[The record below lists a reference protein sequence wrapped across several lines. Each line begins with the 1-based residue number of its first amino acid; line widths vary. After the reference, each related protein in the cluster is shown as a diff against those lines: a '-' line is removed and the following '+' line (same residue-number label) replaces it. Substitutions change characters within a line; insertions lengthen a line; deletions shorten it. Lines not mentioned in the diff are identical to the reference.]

1 MAQRIFIRYAAS
13 RGSTRAVC
21 AVCLL
26 TILTAAFSLP
36 LYAAD
41 ATAIPDPIPAD
52 IGLSIELAA
61 SAPAVDNL
69 PAGEPQQ
76 DGPVLVVPAVP
87 SDSQLG
93 STTNPDATPSTGQS
107 LPFLPLKTTRSGL
120 NSLHLKLAA
129 AGLIVIPLDNA
140 LARAVPRIPPE
151 HSTDVLT
158 KAVNSLGS
166 PGFLLPLI
174 GGMYFTGNKDDKDTA
189 KMALSALVNAG
200 IMTGGMKALAGRARP
215 IVSDEGEFAGPGAG
229 KGYASFPSGHTAS
242 AFAVATVLANRHPKQ
257 KWLYYGLATAVGL
270 ARIRKSAHFPSD
282 VLVGAGIGVYMGN
295 KAIKDGPRLFSFEF

>member
-1 MAQRIFIRYAAS
+1 MTQRTFIRYAA
-13 RGSTRAVC
+13 RPGSIRAVC

-26 TILTAAFSLP
+26 IILTAAFSLP

-41 ATAIPDPIPAD
+41 ATAIPNPIPAD

-69 PAGEPQQ
+69 PASEPQQ
-76 DGPVLVVPAVP
+76 DGRVLVVSAAP
-87 SDSQLG
+87 SDSRLG
-93 STTNPDATPSTGQS
+93 GTTNPGTTPSMGQS
-107 LPFLPLKTTRSGL
+107 LPLKTGRSGL
-120 NSLHLKLAA
+120 NSFPLKLAA
-129 AGLIVIPLDNA
+129 AGLIVMPLDNA

-151 HSTDVLT
+151 RSTDALT
-158 KAVNSLGS
+158 KTVNSLGS

-189 KMALSALVNAG
+189 KMALSALVKAG

-215 IVSDEGEFAGPGAG
+215 VVSDEGEFAGPGAR
-229 KGYASFPSGHTAS
+229 KGYTSFPSGHTAS

-270 ARIRKSAHFPSD
+270 ARIRKFAHFPSD
-282 VLVGAGIGVYMGN
+282 VLVGAGIGIYAGN
-295 KAIKDGPRLFSFEF
+295 RAIREGPKLLSLEF

>member
-1 MAQRIFIRYAAS
+1 MTRRTFIRYAA
-13 RGSTRAVC
+13 RRRSTRAVC

-26 TILTAAFSLP
+26 IILTAAFSLP

-52 IGLSIELAA
+52 IGLSPELAA

-76 DGPVLVVPAVP
+76 DGRVLAVP
-87 SDSQLG
+87 GDSQLG
-93 STTNPDATPSTGQS
+93 STTNPDATPSMGQS
-107 LPFLPLKTTRSGL
+107 LPLKTRRSSL
-120 NSLHLKLAA
+120 NSFPLKLAA
-129 AGLIVIPLDNA
+129 AGLIAIPLDNA

-151 HSTDVLT
+151 HSTDALT
-158 KAVNSLGS
+158 KTVNSLGS

-189 KMALSALVNAG
+189 KMALSALVKAG

-215 IVSDEGEFAGPGAG
+215 VVSDEGEFAGPGAR
-229 KGYASFPSGHTAS
+229 KGYTSFPSGHTAS

-270 ARIRKSAHFPSD
+270 ARIRKFAHFPSD
-282 VLVGAGIGVYMGN
+282 VLVGAGIGVYAGN
-295 KAIKDGPRLFSFEF
+295 RAIQEGPKLLSLEF